1 MQQPKKPQNVY
12 KVDWIGQDPNF
23 MFSQTFVDGKQT
35 LDMAKMNPDSVAYK
49 MVKTNKD
56 VIQWQIIPT
65 EGSKEM
71 IRGVKM
77 KRKIREKQ
85 GLSNYINADGVGEN
99 KIVSTTEY
107 AQNQKSRLIT
117 TVVISGALIYA
128 GTRKEL
134 QPWLRY
140 TLLGLGGLNAFFN
153 LKNYQI
159 NKTV

>member
-1 MQQPKKPQNVY
+1 MQKQKQPQNVY

-23 MFSQTFVDGKQT
+23 MFSQTFIDGKAT
-35 LDMAKMNPDSVAYK
+35 LDMAKQNPDSVAYK

-65 EGSKEM
+65 EGSREM

-85 GLSNYINADGVGEN
+85 GLSNYINADGVGET

-107 AQNQKSRLIT
+107 AQNQKARLIN
-117 TVVISGALIYA
+117 TVAISGALIYA

-134 QPWLRY
+134 EPWLRY

-153 LKNYQI
+153 IRNYQI
-159 NKTV
+159 NKSV